1 MTDPE
6 LIAGLKLVVREFAGG
21 FWRNLVLSGACDRC
35 FTPTRPGPL
44 CAPCRRDVELSR
56 GPDYL
61 GFMTYAGYMDPIGQS
76 GRVMRAYKSA
86 AVPRG
91 AAHRDVTFLTA
102 LGVLAH
108 TYCIGALASQTVTGW
123 ATVPSLPPRPGP
135 HPLNEIVR
143 KLAKTGA
150 VEVVLEG
157 RVTSVP
163 RTYDPDHFHV
173 VSENASG
180 QHVLLIDDTWTS
192 GAHAQSAV
200 AALRSAGATAVSVL
214 VLARWLTLGWE
225 ATTHEWVRSNLTFPD
240 YDPDICPW
248 TRGACP

>member
-21 FWRNLVLSGACDRC
+21 FWRNPVLAGTCERC

-44 CAPCRRDVELSR
+44 CPPCRRDLDLNR
-56 GPDYL
+56 GPDHL

-76 GRVMRAYKSA
+76 GRVMRAYKSP

-102 LGVLAH
+102 LGARAH
-108 TYCIGALASQTVTGW
+108 TACVGALSGSIVTAW
-123 ATVPSLPPRPGP
+123 ATVPSLPPRSGA
-135 HPLNEIVR
+135 HPLNELVR
-143 KLAKTGA
+143 GLARSEA
-150 VEVVLEG
+150 AEVVLEG
-157 RVTSVP
+157 SQTSDP
-163 RTYDPDHFHV
+163 RSYDPDHFRV
-173 VSENASG
+173 VAGNVTG

-192 GAHAQSAV
+192 GSHAQSAA
-200 AALRSAGATAVSVL
+200 AALRASGATTVSVL
-214 VLARWLTLGWE
+214 VLARWLKIGWE
-225 ATTHEWVRSNLTFPD
+225 ATTQEWVRSNLTFPD
-240 YDPDICPW
+240 YNPEICPW